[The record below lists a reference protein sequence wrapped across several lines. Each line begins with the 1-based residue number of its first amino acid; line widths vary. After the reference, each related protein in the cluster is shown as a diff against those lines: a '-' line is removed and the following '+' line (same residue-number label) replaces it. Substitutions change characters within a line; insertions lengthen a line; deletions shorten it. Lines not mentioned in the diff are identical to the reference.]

1 MCLDMLSLNFLP
13 TCIQVVNAYV
23 SGMKEDLNMSGQDY
37 NLLQIMFTVGEKMP
51 PSPIMGKDT
60 VRID

>member
-1 MCLDMLSLNFLP
+1 MDMLPLNFLL

-23 SGMKEDLNMSGQDY
+23 SGMKEDLDMSGQDY
-37 NLLQIMFTVGEKMP
+37 NLLQTMFTVGEKMP

-60 VRID
+60 AGID